1 MASQRMLELLNK
13 GIARELQVSVQ
24 YMWQH
29 VQATGIESAAV
40 ENTFRNVAIEEMKH
54 SEAIAERL
62 SYLGGVPTVKP
73 DPIFVG
79 ADLEEMLRMDVK
91 AEEEAI
97 LLYGQT
103 IKTAKEEGDTTTKR
117 LLEDILAQ
125 EEKHH
130 DKFSRLLAGMV
141 GLSQPEL

>member
-1 MASQRMLELLNK
+1 MLELLNK

-117 LLEDILAQ
+117 LLEEILAQ

>member
-1 MASQRMLELLNK
+1 MASQRLLELLNK

-117 LLEDILAQ
+117 LLEEILAQ

>member
-1 MASQRMLELLNK
+1 MELLNK

-29 VQATGIESAAV
+29 VSVAGINSVAV
-40 ENTFRNVAIEEMKH
+40 EEIFRKIAITEMKH
-54 SEAIAERL
+54 AEEIAERL
-62 SYLGGVPTVKP
+62 AYLGGTPTIKP

-97 LLYGQT
+97 RLYKQT
-103 IKTAKEEGDTTTKR
+103 IKVADEEGDITTRR
-117 LLEDILAQ
+117 LFEEILGH
-125 EEKHH
+125 EEEHH
-130 DKFSRLLAGMV
+130 DAFSRLLVGMV

>member
-1 MASQRMLELLNK
+1 LASQRLLELLNK

-117 LLEDILAQ
+117 LLEEILAQ